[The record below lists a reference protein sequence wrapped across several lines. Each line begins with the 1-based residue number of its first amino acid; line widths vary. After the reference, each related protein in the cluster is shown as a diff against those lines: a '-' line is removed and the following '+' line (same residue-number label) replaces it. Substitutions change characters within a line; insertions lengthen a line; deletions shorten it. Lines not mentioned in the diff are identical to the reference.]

1 MKVKIIKKKASSL
14 RELGC
19 ESVTIKDVETLS
31 ELLIEISRYEY
42 MRQNNL
48 QEHVLLKSE
57 IEDLAQMGKVTF
69 GDKYNNNV
77 IAFEKTIETMMQD
90 FADGLFR
97 VFFNG
102 RECLEL
108 DEMLELKEENEVV
121 LIRLVM
127 LAGRLW

>member
-14 RELGC
+14 RELGS
-19 ESVTIKDVETLS
+19 ESVTIKDAETLS

-97 VFFNG
+97 VFFNE
-102 RECLEL
+102 RECMEL
-108 DEMLELKEENEVV
+108 DEKLELKEENEVV